1 LKELTRIFVLNIF
14 FEETADQRSSSSI
27 HRALPFSSV
36 QQFYSGGALFLTEDL
51 GGDAG
56 RSSAARSVARCF
68 LNDTPPFQNF
78 RILNISGYLMKIRGN
93 ILSFGTLMMS
103 F

>member
-1 LKELTRIFVLNIF
+1 MCVLQST

-27 HRALPFSSV
+27 HRVLPFSSM
-36 QQFYSGGALFLTEDL
+36 QRFHSGGALFLTEGL

-68 LNDTPPFQNF
+68 LTPIGAWSLPLA
-78 RILNISGYLMKIRGN
+78 RGIRR
-93 ILSFGTLMMS
+93 
-103 F
+103 

>member
-1 LKELTRIFVLNIF
+1 MCAFQSI

-27 HRALPFSSV
+27 HRALPFSSM
-36 QQFYSGGALFLTEDL
+36 QRFHSGCALFLTEGL

-68 LNDTPPFQNF
+68 LTP
-78 RILNISGYLMKIRGN
+78 LGA
-93 ILSFGTLMMS
+93 
-103 F
+103 

>member
-1 LKELTRIFVLNIF
+1 MCAFQSI

-36 QQFYSGGALFLTEDL
+36 QRFHSGGALFLTEGL

-56 RSSAARSVARCF
+56 RSSAARSVVWCF
-68 LNDTPPFQNF
+68 LTP
-78 RILNISGYLMKIRGN
+78 LGA
-93 ILSFGTLMMS
+93 
-103 F
+103 